1 MKKMT
6 SFASIIGALYLG
18 IATLVATPASWA
30 LFHSEEVPN
39 ELKK

>member
-6 SFASIIGALYLG
+6 SFAFVLGALYLG
-18 IATLVATPASWA
+18 VATLISTPASWL